1 MMQSRREFM
10 SEGEGPRLVDMCD
23 LEVYPI
29 ASVERLDS
37 HYFVQF
43 NHARYGRSNFRRKAY
58 RDPEVGF
65 FGMELFWKSHGETP
79 LGTLPPDDESLA
91 FLLGLPLEKWVSLK
105 QRAFNPLYNW
115 HPVQS
120 DSGEVRLAHPVVQEV
135 MQAALRGHQE
145 YKASNETKAVY
156 ARRKRLIEVLREC
169 GCGPDLCGDEYAV
182 GWLDDWLLE
191 HHVGQRRMPQL
202 QHSITRALK
211 AAAAEGILGRSRG
224 GN

>member
-1 MMQSRREFM
+1 MKQLSDMAS
-10 SEGEGPRLVDMCD
+10 GGGALALVDADD

-29 ASVERLDS
+29 ASSERLDS

-65 FGMELFWKSHGETP
+65 FGMELFWKAHGETP
-79 LGTLPPDDESLA
+79 LGTLPADDESLA
-91 FLLGLPLEKWVSLK
+91 FLLALPLEKWMSLK

-115 HPVQS
+115 HTVQS
-120 DSGEVRLAHPVVQEV
+120 DQGELRLAHPVVLEV
-135 MQAALRGHQE
+135 MQAALKGHQE

-169 GCGPDLCGDEYAV
+169 GCGPDLCSDEYAV
-182 GWLDDWLLE
+182 GWIDDWLLE
-191 HHVGQRRMPQL
+191 HHTGQRRMPQL

-211 AAAAEGILGRSRG
+211 VAASEGILGRVRSG
-224 GN
+224 P